1 MRRVRNLFFGIAFEL
16 AYTAL
21 IILAGYLVVVFFHI
35 FMRP

>member
-1 MRRVRNLFFGIAFEL
+1 MRRIRNLFLGITFEL
-16 AYTAL
+16 AYAAL